1 MTIDIIIPCRNCAYR
16 IRHRVMLHC
25 EHISISAA
33 PRSQPETERMR
44 ILVISDIHANY
55 TAFETVLDDC
65 QGEWD
70 FVWCLGDVVGYGP
83 DPNECVERLQ
93 DLPMVCLAGNHDWA
107 TLDRLDSRTF
117 NPDARHAVQWTR
129 DTLTPANTRFLEAL
143 PVTFVI
149 GEYTLVHA
157 SPREPIWEY
166 ILEPMI
172 AALNFPHF
180 ETPYCFVG
188 HTHQPVIYTLDDADG
203 KAASALPRYRE
214 PFSLNGRRQIINPG
228 SIGQPRDQNPD
239 AAYGMLD
246 LRDGIFEH
254 RRVPYD
260 FRAVQRRMHDHKL
273 PERLIT
279 RLQHGL

>member
-1 MTIDIIIPCRNCAYR
+1 
-16 IRHRVMLHC
+16 
-25 EHISISAA
+25 
-33 PRSQPETERMR
+33 MR

-55 TAFETVLDDC
+55 TAFEAVLKHSEGD
-65 QGEWD
+65 WD

-83 DPNECVERLQ
+83 DPNECVEQLKE
-93 DLPMVCLAGNHDWA
+93 LPQLCLAGNHDWA
-107 TLDRLDSRTF
+107 ALNRLDVRTF
-117 NPDARHAVQWTR
+117 NPDARRAAEWTQ
-129 DTLTPANTRFLEAL
+129 DTLTAENTSFLEHL

-166 ILEPMI
+166 ILEPTI

-188 HTHQPVIYTLDDADG
+188 HTHQPVIYTAAEKEDRAD
-203 KAASALPRYRE
+203 SAPPQYDE
-214 PFSLNGRRQIINPG
+214 PYALNGQRQIINPG

-239 AAYGMLD
+239 AAYGILD
-246 LRDGIFEH
+246 LNSGIFEH
-254 RRVPYD
+254 RRIPYNIPE
-260 FRAVQRRMHDHKL
+260 VQRRMLDYDL

-279 RLQHGL
+279 RLEHGL

>member
-1 MTIDIIIPCRNCAYR
+1 
-16 IRHRVMLHC
+16 
-25 EHISISAA
+25 
-33 PRSQPETERMR
+33 MR

-55 TAFETVLDDC
+55 TAFEAVLEHC

-83 DPNECVERLQ
+83 DPNECVERLKE
-93 DLPMVCLAGNHDWA
+93 LPQLCLAGNHDWA
-107 TLDRLDSRTF
+107 ALNRLDARTF
-117 NPDARHAVQWTR
+117 NPDARRAVEWTQE
-129 DTLTPANTRFLEAL
+129 TLTDENTRWLEAL

-166 ILEPMI
+166 ILEPSI

-188 HTHQPVIYTLDDADG
+188 HTHQPVIYTITDESGD
-203 KAASALPRYRE
+203 AASALPEYNAPRT
-214 PFSLNGRRQIINPG
+214 LNGQRQIINPG

-239 AAYGMLD
+239 AAYGILNMTT
-246 LRDGIFEH
+246 GVFEH
-254 RRVPYD
+254 RRIPYNVK
-260 FRAVQRRMHDHKL
+260 AVQRRMLDFNM

-279 RLQHGL
+279 RLEHGL

>member
-1 MTIDIIIPCRNCAYR
+1 
-16 IRHRVMLHC
+16 
-25 EHISISAA
+25 
-33 PRSQPETERMR
+33 MR

-55 TAFETVLDDC
+55 TAFETVLDHC

-83 DPNECVERLQ
+83 DPNECVDRLRT
-93 DLPMVCLAGNHDWA
+93 LPQLCLAGNHDWA
-107 TLDRLDSRTF
+107 ALERLDVRTF
-117 NPDARHAVQWTR
+117 NPDARRAVQWTQE
-129 DTLTPANTRFLEAL
+129 TLTDENTRWLEAL

-188 HTHQPVIYTLDDADG
+188 HTHQPVIYTMELEDG
-203 KAASALPRYRE
+203 NAESAAPSYNE
-214 PFSLNGRRQIINPG
+214 PYALNGRRQIINPG
-228 SIGQPRDQNPD
+228 SIGQPRDQNPA
-239 AAYGMLD
+239 AAYGILD
-246 LRDGIFEH
+246 MTDGIFEH
-254 RRVPYD
+254 RRVDYD
-260 FRAVQRRMHDHKL
+260 ISAVQRRMYDHNL

-279 RLQHGL
+279 RLEHGL